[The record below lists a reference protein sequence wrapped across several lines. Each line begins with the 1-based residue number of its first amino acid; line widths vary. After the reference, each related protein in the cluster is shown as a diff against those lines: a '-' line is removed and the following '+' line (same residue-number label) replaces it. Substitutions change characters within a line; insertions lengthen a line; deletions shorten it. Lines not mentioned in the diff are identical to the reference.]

1 MSLGRSEFA
10 DGVAA
15 RSLSEISELD
25 AVRIGTNIVSAARRL
40 IVLLKSIGDCQWLH
54 HPPVIS
60 EAIRR
65 YEELWMPLISDLTA
79 GSKPPIILPPLD
91 VEWVWFCHSL
101 NPVSY
106 RDYCQKRFSKLIGK
120 PAIYDEE
127 NEDYAVS
134 QCERFWIRRY
144 PDESFENRV
153 DPDSPEIVSSANEDI
168 KTEVEKQRFLWEKF
182 SAPYMSET
190 VYLIAA
196 KLRYRGFLLILHK
209 FKDEISRLVPA
220 SDILLMWLTHQ
231 SYPTVYR
238 EDVGEMLE
246 EMMRKVV
253 RNGEAVEKSEVETTK
268 KLWDRYFNQPYEKA
282 GGELM
287 TVTDNE
293 SRLRNSTMFY
303 WPVSD
308 IDINTAYKSIR
319 PRFVLQLC
327 IFIRLNPK
335 AEQNESN
342 FLRLR
347 VARCHRKLQLDKKLT
362 DLSGDGS
369 WQKGWHIYCEFGTQ
383 GVVLESHCDRG
394 RRGICFGKRKPEEM
408 IAFLWN
414 DLLRA
419 HSLASGRFLGKQVC
433 VFASVT
439 PPVQAPYLLRFVPD
453 RVTDDSGAMIS
464 DSIQRTNNFRPQEGR
479 WLTRTVL
486 DHAGRE
492 CFVIR
497 IRVGK
502 GVFKRGGEVPS
513 PVKSEER
520 ITEIRV
526 GSWSYVEGSIG
537 KAPVKVVGTVTPK
550 EPVEDWDAAWEFSS
564 GDELFIRWDSLG
576 SISELGLH
584 STKPGS
590 LVRLLT
596 GRRMQYKGDIEEDE
610 EGFVTMVRSTE
621 EDQTE
626 KATALI
632 DWKHQAVEFLPE
644 EDAVLVLLLSV
655 SILRSVTQKRRE
667 DVGKLLVRKRIT
679 EATGERDWG
688 SVIVDASSSNGSS
701 SSSSS
706 PYLEPWYRN
715 SGKVMAMEEKAQV
728 ARYPYPV
735 MSYSNVDGGD
745 SLYKHVIFGRL

>member
-25 AVRIGTNIVSAARRL
+25 AVRIGTDIVSAARRL
-40 IVLLKSIGDCQWLH
+40 IVLLRSIGDCQWLH

-65 YEELWMPLISDLTA
+65 YDELWMPLISDLTV

-91 VEWVWFCHSL
+91 VEWVR
-101 NPVSY
+101 Y

-134 QCERFWIRRY
+134 QCERIWIRRY

-153 DPDSPEIVSSANEDI
+153 EADSPEIASSANEDI

-196 KLRYRGFLLILHK
+196 RLRYKGFLLILHK
-209 FKDEISRLVPA
+209 FKDEISRLAPA

-231 SYPTVYR
+231 SYPTIYT
-238 EDVGEMLE
+238 EDVGEMSE

-268 KLWDRYFNQPYEKA
+268 KLWNRYFNQPYEKA
-282 GGELM
+282 GGEL
-287 TVTDNE
+287 TVVANE
-293 SRLRNSTMFY
+293 SPRRNNTMFY

-308 IDINTAYKSIR
+308 IDVNTAYKSIR
-319 PRFVLQLC
+319 PRFVLELC
-327 IFIRLNPK
+327 IFIRLKPK
-335 AEQNESN
+335 AEQNESS

-362 DLSGDGS
+362 DLSRDGS

-383 GVVLESHCDRG
+383 GVVLESHCDRS
-394 RRGICFGKRKPEEM
+394 RRGVCLRKRKPEEM

-419 HSLASGRFLGKQVC
+419 HSLASGRFLGKQVS

-464 DSIQRTNNFRPQEGR
+464 DSTQRTNNFRPQEGR

-564 GDELFIRWDSLG
+564 GDELFIRWDSSG
-576 SISELGLH
+576 SISELGLR
-584 STKPGS
+584 SSKPGS

-596 GRRMQYKGDIEEDE
+596 GRRMQYKGDSEEDDQ
-610 EGFVTMVRSTE
+610 GFVTIVRSTE
-621 EDQTE
+621 EDPTE

-688 SVIVDASSSNGSS
+688 SVIVDASSSNVSS
-701 SSSSS
+701 SPS

-745 SLYKHVIFGRL
+745 SLYKHVIFG

>member
-25 AVRIGTNIVSAARRL
+25 AIRIGTDIVSAARRL
-40 IVLLKSIGDCQWLH
+40 IVLLRSIGDCQWLH

-65 YEELWMPLISDLTA
+65 YEELWMPLISDLTV

-134 QCERFWIRRY
+134 QCEKFWIRRY

-153 DPDSPEIVSSANEDI
+153 DPDSPETVSSANEDV

-196 KLRYRGFLLILHK
+196 RLRYKGFLLILHK

-231 SYPTVYR
+231 TYPTIYT

-268 KLWDRYFNQPYEKA
+268 KLWNRYFNQPYEKA
-282 GGELM
+282 GGEL
-287 TVTDNE
+287 TVVIANE
-293 SRLRNSTMFY
+293 SPLRNNTMFY

-308 IDINTAYKSIR
+308 IDVNTAYKSIR
-319 PRFVLQLC
+319 PRFVLELC
-327 IFIRLNPK
+327 IFIRMNPK
-335 AEQNESN
+335 AEQNESS

-362 DLSGDGS
+362 DLSRDGS
-369 WQKGWHIYCEFGTQ
+369 WQKGWHVYCEFGTQ
-383 GVVLESHCDRG
+383 GVVLESRCDRR
-394 RRGICFGKRKPEEM
+394 RRGICFTRKKPEEM

-419 HSLASGRFLGKQVC
+419 HSLASGRFLGKQVS

-464 DSIQRTNNFRPQEGR
+464 DSIQRTNNSRAQEGR

-502 GVFKRGGEVPS
+502 GVFRRGGEVPS

-550 EPVEDWDAAWEFSS
+550 EPVEDWDAAWDFSS
-564 GDELFIRWDSLG
+564 GDELLIRWDSSG
-576 SISELGLH
+576 SISELGLQ

-596 GRRMQYKGDIEEDE
+596 GRRMQYKGDSEENNQ
-610 EGFVTMVRSTE
+610 GFVTIVRSTE
-621 EDQTE
+621 EDPTE

-644 EDAVLVLLLSV
+644 EDAVFVLLLSV
-655 SILRSVTQKRRE
+655 SIIRSVTQKRRE

-688 SVIVDASSSNGSS
+688 SVIVDASSSNV

-745 SLYKHVIFGRL
+745 SLYKHVIFG

>member
-1 MSLGRSEFA
+1 MSLGQPEFA

-15 RSLSEISELD
+15 RSLSEISEVD
-25 AVRIGTNIVSAARRL
+25 AVRIGADIVSAARRL
-40 IVLLKSIGDCQWLH
+40 IALLRSVGDCQWLH
-54 HPPVIS
+54 HPPVIA

-65 YEELWMPLISDLTA
+65 YDELWMPLISDLTV
-79 GSKPPIILPPLD
+79 GLKPPMILPPLD
-91 VEWVWFCHSL
+91 IEWVWFCHSL

-127 NEDYAVS
+127 NEDYAVL
-134 QCERFWIRRY
+134 QCEKIWVLRY
-144 PDESFENRV
+144 PLESFENRA
-153 DPDSPEIVSSANEDI
+153 DPDSSEFVSLANEDI
-168 KTEVEKQRFLWEKF
+168 KTQVEKLSFLWEKF

-196 KLRYRGFLLILHK
+196 RLRYKGFLLILHK
-209 FKDEISRLVPA
+209 FKDEISRLIPA

-231 SYPTVYR
+231 SYPTIYS
-238 EDVGEMLE
+238 EDVDEMLE
-246 EMMRKVV
+246 EMTRKVV
-253 RNGEAVEKSEVETTK
+253 RVGEKTEVETTK
-268 KLWDRYFNQPYEKA
+268 ELWDRYFNQPYEKA
-282 GGELM
+282 GGVLA
-287 TVTDNE
+287 NE
-293 SRLRNSTMFY
+293 SCLSNKTMFY

-308 IDINTAYKSIR
+308 MDVNTAYKSIR
-319 PRFVLQLC
+319 PRFVLELC
-327 IFIRLNPK
+327 IFVRLNSK
-335 AEQNESN
+335 AEVNESS

-362 DLSGDGS
+362 DLSSRDAS
-369 WQKGWHIYCEFGTQ
+369 WKKGWHLYCEFGTL
-383 GVVLESHCDRG
+383 GVVLESHCDR
-394 RRGICFGKRKPEEM
+394 RGHGTCFRSGKAERMM
-408 IAFLWN
+408 IEFPWN

-419 HSLASGRFLGKQVC
+419 HSLASGRFLGKQVG

-453 RVTDDSGAMIS
+453 RVTDDSGAMVS

-486 DHAGRE
+486 DHVGRE

-537 KAPVKVVGTVTPK
+537 KAPANVVGTVMPK
-550 EPVEDWDAAWEFSS
+550 EPVEDWEAAWEFST
-564 GDELFIRWDSLG
+564 GDELSIRWDSSG

-584 STKPGS
+584 SRNPGS
-590 LVRLLT
+590 MVRLLT
-596 GRRMQYKGDIEEDE
+596 GRKMQYKGEDEEDD
-610 EGFVTMVRSTE
+610 EGFVTVVRSTE
-621 EDQTE
+621 EDPTE

-644 EDAVLVLLLSV
+644 EDAVFILLLSV
-655 SILRSVTQKRRE
+655 SILRSVTHKRRE

-688 SVIVDASSSNGSS
+688 SVIVDASSSNVSS
-701 SSSSS
+701 FSS
-706 PYLEPWYRN
+706 PYVEPWYRN

-745 SLYKHVIFGRL
+745 NLYKHVIFG